1 MPLGA
6 DDCDAALQFL
16 TESCDAIAAAK
27 SELERSEILRK
38 RVRKRHF
45 LEADSKLSVAA
56 REALAEV
63 HEDTAKVDN
72 RYIAALTA
80 YEALKAK
87 RELQVILVDVWR
99 TTAAS
104 RRQAAK

>member
-1 MPLGA
+1 MPLVA

-38 RVRKRHF
+38 RVRRRHF
-45 LEADSKLSVAA
+45 VSSEGSVAQ

-63 HEDTAKVDN
+63 HEDTAAADD
-72 RYIAALTA
+72 RYIEAVAA
-80 YEALKAK
+80 YEALRAK
-87 RELQVILVDVWR
+87 RELQVILVDVYR
-99 TTAAS
+99 TQAAS
-104 RRQAAK
+104 RRQATK

>member
-1 MPLGA
+1 VPLSA
-6 DDCDAALQFL
+6 DDCDAALQYL
-16 TESCDAIAAAK
+16 TETCDSVAAAK

-45 LEADSKLSVAA
+45 LTCEGSVAQ

-63 HEDTAKVDN
+63 SADAESADD
-72 RYIAALTA
+72 RYIKAVAAF
-80 YEALKAK
+80 EALRAK
-87 RELQVILVDVWR
+87 RDLQVILVDVWR

-104 RRQAAK
+104 RRQATK